1 MRKRKKAYLAA
12 VLIILLAVVFY
23 RFFRTDERKEVT
35 YDFPEESFL
44 ASDVESGAEEINVDI
59 FQYRS
64 EGADI
69 TETEIDKTPALAWSN
84 AGGTLEFSVNAPE
97 HGKYNVIVTYSLL
110 EDSYGAIERALTV
123 NGEIQYSELSNILF
137 SNRFMNMTYPF
148 EQDEYGNEIIP
159 RQEKVTGLYEQLLWD
174 RNAMYFKPLEIELK
188 KGDNLLGFQALK
200 GTMAIAAVK
209 LVPVVEIPD
218 YADYSA
224 NQKPNNAKDFYCEME
239 AEDIQLKSGKNIQYI
254 ASNEPG
260 ITPEVI
266 GKKTLNTIGGENYSN
281 AHDFIEWSFS
291 APEDG
296 YYHLAFKYRQNY
308 NSSLT
313 SFRRLTVDG
322 ERLFRELEYI
332 PFVYERNWGL
342 AVLGGDTPY
351 QIYLTKGEHR
361 ISLEV
366 TNAPYREISN
376 LLHSVSSGMSE
387 LDLEVK
393 EIVGVSQDVY
403 RLWNLESYIPD
414 LTDRLKENQD
424 KLNQVFHRLEK
435 LTGRDRTDF
444 NTLSAAYQD
453 LEKAIEDI
461 SLITSNVDTLSNIY
475 TAVSTWETTVTT
487 PSLLLDT
494 LCIKSVD
501 REFPEVGT
509 GSLERVR
516 FAVTGFLKSFAAS
529 SMQGTKGNEDTE
541 VVQVWVQRNRDYVDL
556 MQQMANEYYT
566 KETGIRVEVNYCPV
580 GMNLL
585 VLANASDK
593 KPDIVTGVDIG
604 IPFEFGVRD
613 ALVDLSRYPEFEAL
627 IENVVPGSRIPYQ
640 IGDREYAIAE
650 EVKTNILYYREDI
663 LGQLDVEVPET
674 WDETTNAAS
683 TLLQNNYNFY
693 YPYGDFLTF
702 FFQRD
707 VDVYTENGMDIAFD
721 NVKGYEAFKYWTDLY
736 LKYGIDPKMSS
747 FYQHFRLGDVPLGIA
762 GIDQY
767 MLLEMAA
774 PDITGK
780 WSVAVAPGIINEDG
794 ENIRWQAGTQN
805 GAMIFKTNEARED
818 RAWDFLK
825 WWLSDEVQFMYADD
839 LENIYGEEFRYFSAN
854 REVVAKQNW
863 REDVKEAILE
873 QLSWYRQI
881 PMVPGGSYITQRE
894 IWNAWT
900 RTVIDRK
907 NYREQLDEAIELI
920 LPEMKSKQ
928 EELGYIDE
936 NGNLLKEDKIR
947 PFPKEL
953 P

>member
-1 MRKRKKAYLAA
+1 MRKSKKAYLAA
-12 VLIILLAVVFY
+12 VFIVLLAVVFF
-23 RFFRTDERKEVT
+23 RFLHTDEMKVVDYE
-35 YDFPEESFL
+35 FPSESFL
-44 ASDVESGAEEINVDI
+44 DSDIESGTEEINVDI

-69 TETEIDKTPALAWSN
+69 SKTEIDGTPALAWHN

-97 HGKYNVIVTYSLL
+97 NAKYNVIVTYSLL

-123 NGEIQYSELSNILF
+123 NGELQYSELSNILF
-137 SNRFMNMTYPF
+137 SNNFRNMTYPF
-148 EQDEYGNEIIP
+148 EKDEYGNEIIP

-174 RNAMYFKPLEIELK
+174 RNALYFEPLEIELK
-188 KGDNLLGFQALK
+188 KGENLLCFQALK
-200 GTMAIAAVK
+200 GTMAISAVK
-209 LVPVVEIPD
+209 LVPVAEIPV
-218 YADYSA
+218 YADYST
-224 NQKPNNAKDFYCEME
+224 NQKPNNVKEYYCEIE
-239 AEDIQLKSGKNIQYI
+239 AENVQLKSGKNIQYI

-260 ITPEVI
+260 VTPEVI
-266 GKKTLNTIGGENYSN
+266 GQKTLNTIGGENYAS
-281 AHDFIEWSFS
+281 AHDYIEWSIY

-296 YYHLAFKYRQNY
+296 YYNLAFKYRQNY

-332 PFVYERNWGL
+332 PFVYERKWGL
-342 AVLGGDTPY
+342 AVLGGDMPY
-351 QIYLTKGEHR
+351 EIYLARGEHR
-361 ISLEV
+361 IRLEV

-376 LLHSVSSGMSE
+376 LLHSVSSGMAE

-393 EIVGVSQDVY
+393 EIIGVSQDVY

-414 LTDRLKENQD
+414 LTDRLKKNEEM
-424 KLNQVFHRLEK
+424 LNQVFDRMEE

-444 NTLSAAYQD
+444 NTLSAAYHD
-453 LEKAIEDI
+453 LEKTIEDI

-475 TAVSTWETTVTT
+475 TAVSDWETTVTT

-494 LCIKSVD
+494 VCIKSID
-501 REFPEVGT
+501 CEFPKNET
-509 GSLERVR
+509 GMLERAK
-516 FAVTGFLKSFAAS
+516 FAAIGFLKSFAAS
-529 SMQGTKGNEDTE
+529 SMQGTKGKEDTE

-556 MQQMANEYYT
+556 MQQIANEYYT
-566 KETGIRVEVNYCPV
+566 KETGVRVEVNYCPA

-604 IPFEFGVRD
+604 IPYEFAVRD
-613 ALVDLSRYPEFEAL
+613 ALVDLSKYPDFEEL
-627 IENVVPGSRIPYQ
+627 MENVVPGSRIPYQ
-640 IGDREYAIAE
+640 IGDREYAVAE

-674 WDETTNAAS
+674 WEETTKAVS
-683 TLLQNNYNFY
+683 TLLQNNYNFF

-747 FYQHFRLGDVPLGIA
+747 FYQHFRLGDVPLGIT

-780 WSVAVAPGIINEDG
+780 WNIAVAPGTVNEEG

-805 GAMIFKTNEARED
+805 GAMIFKSNKTRED

-825 WWLSDEVQFMYADD
+825 WWLSDEVQFLYADD

-854 REVVAKQNW
+854 TEVVAKQNW
-863 REDVKEAILE
+863 KEDVKKAILE

-900 RTVIDRK
+900 RTVIDKK

-920 LPEMKSKQ
+920 RPEMKSKQ

-936 NGNLLKEDKIR
+936 EGNLIKEEKGVDTK
-947 PFPKEL
+947 
-953 P
+953 